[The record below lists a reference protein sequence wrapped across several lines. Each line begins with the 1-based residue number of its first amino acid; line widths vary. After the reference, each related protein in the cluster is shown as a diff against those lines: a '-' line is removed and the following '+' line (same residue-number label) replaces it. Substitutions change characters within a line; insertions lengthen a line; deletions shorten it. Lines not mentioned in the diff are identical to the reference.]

1 MQTTQKTKRTTP
13 INPANVFCAQCWWEG
28 AADDVP
34 YGRDPWDAEGGSLC
48 YCPDCGMV
56 DDLNFPEGE

>member
-1 MQTTQKTKRTTP
+1 MLTIEKTKKQTP
-13 INPANVFCAQCWWEG
+13 TDPVFCSECGWQG

-34 YGRDPWDAEGGSLC
+34 YGRDPWDVGGGAVC

-56 DDLNFPEGE
+56 DDLNFPEGS